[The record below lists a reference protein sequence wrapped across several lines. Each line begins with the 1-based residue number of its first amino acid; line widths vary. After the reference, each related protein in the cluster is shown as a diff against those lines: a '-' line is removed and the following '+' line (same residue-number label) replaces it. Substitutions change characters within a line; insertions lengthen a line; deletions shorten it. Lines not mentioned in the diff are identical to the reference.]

1 MIFISSHFSNN
12 SNIIESIK
20 SLSSN
25 GFNNIELTGGTNYF
39 NGLEDEL
46 IKIKYERNLIFILHN
61 YFPPPPRHFVFN
73 LASLDKEINDASI
86 EHAKRAIELSR
97 NLNSYKIAFHAGFYI
112 HINSNELGKKIKNKV
127 LYNKDEAI
135 DQFVHSLSKIQK
147 FAGQDFKIYIENN
160 VVSENNIISFKGKVP
175 AMLTDYQ
182 SYLDLK
188 EKIDFNILLDI
199 GHLKVSAKS
208 LGLNFEEQFSKL
220 VQLTDYI
227 HISDNNSLEDQN
239 KPIEYNSSL
248 YKLIEDGIIKNKIVT
263 LEIYDSLEKI
273 KNSFDNIV
281 KVTS

>member
-20 SLSSN
+20 LLSSN

-86 EHAKRAIELSR
+86 EHAKKAIALSR
-97 NLNSYKIAFHAGFYI
+97 KLDSYRMAFHAGFYI
-112 HINSNELGKKIKNKV
+112 HINHEEIGKQITNREFYNEN
-127 LYNKDEAI
+127 EAI
-135 DQFVHSLSKIQK
+135 DKFVESLKQLTS
-147 FAGQDFKIYIENN
+147 FAGNDFKIYIENN
-160 VVSENNIISFKGKVP
+160 VVSENNIASFNGKNP

-199 GHLKVSAKS
+199 AHLKVSAKS
-208 LGLNFEEQFSKL
+208 LGLNFNEQVKKL
-220 VQLTDYI
+220 IDFTDYI
-227 HISDNNSLEDQN
+227 HISDNNGLEDQN
-239 KPIEYNSSL
+239 KAIENNSSL
-248 YKLIEDGIIKNKIVT
+248 YKLIQNANLKNKTLT
-263 LEIYDSLEKI
+263 LEIYDSVEKI
-273 KNSFDNIV
+273 KKSFDNIV